1 MTNIAELFDITI
13 SSSWGLD
20 DLVYILFLYF
30 FHIFTWTIP
39 TFTLIIYLVFGA
51 NFFLF
56 AWSDNLALY
65 FITDATSRWSFIIHA
80 FTSFYSLWSWYV
92 GGSEADIL
100 IFIGYTILA
109 GGLEYSAWKVGVN
122 AARRVDPT
130 WNEHRG
136 LLYPP
141 FFYSFGW
148 VEDPPYL
155 GGTDPKYD
163 VKPEQEK
170 EVS

>member
-1 MTNIAELFDITI
+1 MLAYLFF
-13 SSSWGLD
+13 
-20 DLVYILFLYF
+20 YIC
-30 FHIFTWTIP
+30 HIFVWTIP
-39 TFTLIIYLVFGA
+39 TVTLIFYLVFGA

-56 AWSDNLALY
+56 AWTDNLALY
-65 FITDATSRWSFIIHA
+65 FITDATARWSFIIHA
-80 FTSFYSLWSWYV
+80 FVSFYSLYSRIV
-92 GGSEADIL
+92 GGVSAELL
-100 IFIGYTILA
+100 IGIGYTLLA
-109 GGLEYSAWKVGVN
+109 GSLEYSAWKVGVN

-148 VEDPPYL
+148 AEDPPYL

-163 VKPEQEK
+163 VKPKQKDDIDFERIDERI
-170 EVS
+170 